1 MEEELRQ
8 CIGGLGQ
15 QKEKKRDDN
24 GRGGVIGGNYK
35 TSSNDSTPATTKQ
48 TP

>member
-24 GRGGVIGGNYK
+24 GRGGGGHRGELQNFK
-35 TSSNDSTPATTKQ
+35 
-48 TP
+48 